1 MLHTT
6 SSTTGVDVNDKN
18 IAGIVKKNKKKNE
31 IKLFYTKLATLEET
45 VISIGLSSRT
55 VKHSCTKCST
65 FAEIESGFYYYPSRN
80 MMGTKE
86 GVKTSKPKFC
96 LKDIENNKHNFQV
109 DASILENFIGHRV
122 LNQVKL
128 AKLAVSL

>member
-18 IAGIVKKNKKKNE
+18 IAGIVKKKKKK
-31 IKLFYTKLATLEET
+31 IKLFYTKLATSEET
-45 VISIGLSSRT
+45 VISIGLSSRK
-55 VKHSCTKCST
+55 VKHSFTKCST

-86 GVKTSKPKFC
+86 SVTTSKPKFC

-109 DASILENFIGHRV
+109 DASILENFIGHKV

>member
-1 MLHTT
+1 M
-6 SSTTGVDVNDKN
+6 
-18 IAGIVKKNKKKNE
+18 
-31 IKLFYTKLATLEET
+31 
-45 VISIGLSSRT
+45 SSRT

-65 FAEIESGFYYYPSRN
+65 LAEIESGFYYYP
-80 MMGTKE
+80 MGTKE

>member
-1 MLHTT
+1 
-6 SSTTGVDVNDKN
+6 
-18 IAGIVKKNKKKNE
+18 
-31 IKLFYTKLATLEET
+31 
-45 VISIGLSSRT
+45 
-55 VKHSCTKCST
+55 
-65 FAEIESGFYYYPSRN
+65 

-128 AKLAVSL
+128 AKLAVSLQIAIIFVKVTDIVVTIIELKEVNPVTNMDINKDADDIISQHN